1 MARSDVILRAA
12 ILNES
17 KVSLH
22 GEHLDSEG
30 EGYNEGCGEGNFCV
44 AGSFLFGERSITV
57 VPFWFAV
64 LGRASCLDGRAIGE
78 KARAKEVINTR
89 GPFSRRN

>member
-12 ILNES
+12 ILKES
-17 KVSLH
+17 KASLH
-22 GEHLDSEG
+22 GELLESEG
-30 EGYNEGCGEGNFCV
+30 EGYDEGCGESNFCV
-44 AGSFLFGERSITV
+44 AGSFLFEERSITV

-64 LGRASCLDGRAIGE
+64 LGRASCLDGRAIDE